1 MPCPALSQPRPLSR
15 LVDPIAA
22 IWTAALVARFA
33 LPLEAPAM
41 LAALALGAAL

>member
-1 MPCPALSQPRPLSR
+1 MPRPASPYPRTQSR